1 MMAMPLSEAS
11 RVLNGTCQGED
22 VRFAGLSTDSR
33 TLLPSNLFVAL
44 TGPRFDGHDYV
55 EQARSGGAAA
65 ALLSRMLPL
74 AIPQLQVAD
83 TRIALGQLARYWRE
97 RFHIPV
103 IGVTGSNGKTTV
115 KEMLAA
121 IMGQRGDVLATRGN
135 LNNDIG
141 VPLTLARLGEQHRS
155 AVIEMGA
162 NHLQEIAYLTSLAKP
177 TVGLVN
183 NAGPAHLEGF
193 GSLDGVAQGKGELFV
208 GLERSATA
216 VINADD
222 RYADLW
228 RGYAKGCAVL
238 SFGLEK
244 AADVSA
250 TYTVR
255 VDGTEL
261 RLNTPSGK
269 LELLL
274 PLPGRHNVMN
284 ALAASAAT
292 LAAGASLD
300 DVQQG
305 LESLAG
311 VSGRLQRKTRTDG
324 GLILDDTYNANPA
337 STRAAIDV
345 LAELPGESWLV
356 LGDMGELGAD
366 AERMHA
372 DIGAYARKGG
382 VQRLFSLGPLA
393 AQAVR
398 SFGAGAKSFAQLPEL
413 IAVLRAELKP
423 DVTLLVKGSRSA
435 GMERVVQALLA
446 NSGENMTC

>member
-1 MMAMPLSEAS
+1 MMAMQLSEAS
-11 RVLNGTCQGED
+11 QVLSGLCHGAD

-33 TLLPSNLFVAL
+33 TLLPDNLFVAL
-44 TGPRFDGHDYV
+44 SGPRFDGHEYV
-55 EQARSGGAAA
+55 EQARNSGAAA
-65 ALLSRMLPL
+65 ALLGRAVPTSLPS
-74 AIPQLQVAD
+74 LQVAD
-83 TRIALGQLARYWRE
+83 TRIALGQLARHWRD
-97 RFHIPV
+97 RFSIPV

-121 IMGQRGDVLATRGN
+121 IMRQRGEVLATKGN

-141 VPLTLARLGEQHRS
+141 VPLTLARLGAEHHS

-162 NHLQEIAYLTSLAKP
+162 NHLHEIAYLTALARP

-228 RGYAKGCAVL
+228 RGYAQGCTVL
-238 SFGLEK
+238 SFGMQN
-244 AADVSA
+244 AADVTASCS
-250 TYTVR
+250 VR

-261 RLNTPSGK
+261 KLHTPSGSVD
-269 LELLL
+269 LLL

-292 LAAGASLD
+292 LAAGADLD
-300 DVQQG
+300 DIKLG

-311 VSGRLQRKTRTDG
+311 VSGRLQRKTRSDG

-345 LAELPGESWLV
+345 LGELPGEAWLV

-366 AERMHA
+366 ADRLHA
-372 DIGAYARKGG
+372 EIGAYARKAGIK
-382 VQRLFSLGPLA
+382 RLYSLGPLA
-393 AQAVR
+393 AQATL
-398 SFGAGAKSFAQLPEL
+398 SYGSPAQAFQQLPEL
-413 IAVLRAELKP
+413 LAALRSELKP

-446 NSGENMTC
+446 NGAEDMTC